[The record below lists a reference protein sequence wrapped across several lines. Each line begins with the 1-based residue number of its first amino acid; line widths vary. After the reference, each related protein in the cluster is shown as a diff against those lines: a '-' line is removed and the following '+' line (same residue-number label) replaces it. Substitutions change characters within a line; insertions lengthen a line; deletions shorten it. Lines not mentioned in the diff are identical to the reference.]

1 MRRLSLHSL
10 FLHSCFIVMLVS
22 SSALATTPV
31 AWRESTDEGL
41 KAYKANNLAQA
52 KSMFALAI
60 KDALADRFN
69 WEQQAESWGQ
79 LGVVSLESGDLG
91 SAESAFKKAL
101 EVDEKL
107 PDNQIAVGQ
116 CFERLGLLYFKRG
129 QFADAERNF
138 RRAQS
143 DWINTLPATSPRLAL
158 INEYVAEACIKNQKY
173 DEAAEAAKAA
183 LDIRQAGAKSLSA
196 SKTAEAELERC
207 LALCLRI
214 AIKKNDFVEAD
225 ALLKKSGKS
234 GLTKEGIAMQILNGD
249 LYVARGA
256 DSKAVAQYVRAL
268 AAAKRHGIATPQ
280 VLNCARRLQK
290 MVKDQREV
298 AKELAAFT
306 PEELS
311 VPGISSLELPD
322 LGRPEIA
329 VPFGKDELD
338 GTWQVASTS
347 DDANS
352 HYQLKWNP
360 DTQAFDTT
368 HHGRH
373 YKVLVKSFD
382 GRNIKLEW
390 NSTPDSNFEG
400 TFDGTYEGNSFKAT
414 NSKGTT
420 LDGTRVSSARRER
433 RDNARAAVIAQA
445 KKTAEEQEQARK
457 VAHEVDR
464 LLREREAARAAEA
477 QTAAGRA
484 AEIQAAAAARAAAAR
499 AAIAPVNRPVKDK
512 WALVVG
518 ISKFDNPRYNLRF
531 AAKDAKDFAN
541 FLVHEA
547 GFKEDHVRILLDDNA
562 TRKNIMSSFGSKW
575 LPSITEPDDLVVVY
589 ISTHGTPAQ
598 KDRDSK
604 NYIVAFDTEADD
616 PYATGVD
623 MEEIYRRL
631 TSGVKSDRVLIVM
644 DTCYSGGSIPGSR
657 GLEESDNFDL
667 SKLSVGAGHIVL
679 SSSGVGERS
688 WESKERQ
695 NGVFTRNL
703 IDVLRENGTRI
714 DATKTFSELRR
725 RVQWEVKRD
734 FSREQT
740 PQLGGSWEGRDLVLS
755 VQPIAPRSAGT
766 AATEGLSVPEE
777 KSAPASGSSGKSLPV
792 KAAPTKAT
800 SVKSSKSINENV
812 SKTGS
817 KAIKR

>member
-1 MRRLSLHSL
+1 MRRLNFQALL
-10 FLHSCFIVMLVS
+10 LHSCCIIMLVS

-31 AWRESTDEGL
+31 AWTESTDEGL

-60 KDALADRFN
+60 KDALSDRFS

-101 EVDEKL
+101 ELNEKL
-107 PDNQIAVGQ
+107 PDNQIAMGQ
-116 CFERLGLLYFKRG
+116 CFERLGLLYFKRD
-129 QFADAERNF
+129 QFSDAERNF

-143 DWINTLPATSPRLAL
+143 DWTNTLPATSPRLAL
-158 INEYVAEACIKNQKY
+158 INEYVAEACIKTQKY

-183 LDIRQAGAKSLSA
+183 LAIRQFQAKSLTA

-234 GLTKEGIAMQILNGD
+234 GLTKEGIVMQILSGD

-256 DSKAVAQYVRAL
+256 DSKAIAQYARAL
-268 AAAKRHGIATPQ
+268 AAAKRHGIETAQ

-290 MVKDQREV
+290 MVKNQKL
-298 AKELAAFT
+298 KELAAFT

-311 VPGISSLELPD
+311 GAGKSSLELPD

-338 GTWQVASTS
+338 GTWQVTSTS

-368 HHGRH
+368 YHGRH

-382 GRNIKLEW
+382 GHNIRLEW
-390 NSTPDSNFEG
+390 NSTPNSNFEG
-400 TFDGTYEGNSFKAT
+400 AFDGTYEGNTFKAS
-414 NSKGTT
+414 NSKNST

-464 LLREREAARAAEA
+464 LLREREAARAAEM
-477 QTAAGRA
+477 QAAAAKA
-484 AEIQAAAAARAAAAR
+484 AEVQAAAAAKAAAAK
-499 AAIAPVNRPVKDK
+499 AALAPVNRPVKDK

-518 ISKFDNPRYNLRF
+518 ISKFNHPQYNLQF

-541 FLVHEA
+541 FLVREA
-547 GFKEDHVRILLDDNA
+547 GFREDHVRILLDEDA
-562 TRKNIMSSFGSKW
+562 TRRNIMSSFGSKW
-575 LPSITEPDDLVVVY
+575 LPNITEPDDLVVVY

-598 KDRDSK
+598 KDRESR

-623 MEEIYRRL
+623 MEEINRRL
-631 TSGVKSDRVLIVM
+631 TSDVKSDRVLIVM
-644 DTCYSGGSIPGSR
+644 DTCYSGGSIPGAR

-667 SKLSVGAGHIVL
+667 SKMSVGAGHIVI

-688 WESKERQ
+688 WESKGSR

-703 IDVLRENGTRI
+703 IDVLRENGTKI
-714 DATKTFSELRR
+714 DATNTFNELRK

-740 PQLGGSWEGRDLVLS
+740 PQIGGSWEGRDLVLS
-755 VQPIAPRSAGT
+755 VPPIAPRPAGT
-766 AATEGLSVPEE
+766 AATEGLIAPAE
-777 KSAPASGSSGKSLPV
+777 KSAASGTSEKALPSV
-792 KAAPTKAT
+792 KATPPKAT
-800 SVKSSKSINENV
+800 PAKSTKSINEKI
-812 SKTGS
+812 SKPGS
-817 KAIKR
+817 KSIKK